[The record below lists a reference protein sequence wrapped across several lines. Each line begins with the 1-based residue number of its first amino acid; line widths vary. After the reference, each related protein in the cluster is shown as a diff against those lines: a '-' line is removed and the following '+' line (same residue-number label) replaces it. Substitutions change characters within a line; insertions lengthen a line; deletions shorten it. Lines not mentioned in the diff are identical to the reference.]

1 MGSDRVRRY
10 NTIAISLHWLIA
22 ILLVGLLALGK
33 YMTGLEE
40 ADPLRF
46 TLTQWHKSFG
56 ITVLLLAVLR
66 VVWRLTHKP
75 PALPENTLTFERIGS
90 HLTHVV
96 MYVLM
101 VVIPV
106 SGWVMV
112 SASPLNIKT
121 VLFGVIPWPHI
132 GFLTDAA
139 NKDIVTER
147 AEHLHDWL
155 GNTLL
160 VLVLMHVAAALLHQ
174 FVHKDRLINR
184 MMVSDYHQQRHDK
197 NFAIIPG
204 VMLASA
210 LGLFLVATT
219 QRIAVNHN
227 AAPDDS
233 TAALTS
239 QVVESSVEFTALQSG
254 APLPGKFTAVSISLS
269 LDPNKLDTATLTAQ
283 IDTASVTTDDTQI
296 DGTIVSSDW
305 LDSDQFP
312 QATFDSVLFENADEF
327 SYKIAGLLDIRG
339 VVKPIQFILK
349 LQDNVGRG
357 EFAILRD
364 DYGIGEGQNDFVEQ
378 EIVIRFEVQ
387 NSTLDQ

>member
-40 ADPLRF
+40 ADPLR
-46 TLTQWHKSFG
+46 
-56 ITVLLLAVLR
+56 LR

-204 VMLASA
+204 VMLASLA
-210 LGLFLVATT
+210 SACRLIQTNL
-219 QRIAVNHN
+219 I
-227 AAPDDS
+227 
-233 TAALTS
+233 
-239 QVVESSVEFTALQSG
+239 LQH
-254 APLPGKFTAVSISLS
+254 
-269 LDPNKLDTATLTAQ
+269 
-283 IDTASVTTDDTQI
+283 
-296 DGTIVSSDW
+296 
-305 LDSDQFP
+305 
-312 QATFDSVLFENADEF
+312 
-327 SYKIAGLLDIRG
+327 
-339 VVKPIQFILK
+339 
-349 LQDNVGRG
+349 
-357 EFAILRD
+357 
-364 DYGIGEGQNDFVEQ
+364 
-378 EIVIRFEVQ
+378 
-387 NSTLDQ
+387 